1 MDGLTLTPPSLLSE
15 FNSVD
20 NFEES
25 DTCGGCGFSLAAG
38 QSCIATVTFSPQQS
52 CTKDPVTS
60 TTSVP
65 ALRCPSALNTT
76 LAVLDPNS
84 PDGST
89 SFDVPVTG
97 TGLSAIVPLE
107 AQFGFSAVAQG
118 ESTPAQTITLFN
130 TASGPVT
137 ILPAIPD
144 TPCVPEPAS
153 MQLPGVQVVS
163 PAKDGS
169 PFPDNSVCHFDL
181 STAGPSNFPITDDH
195 CSGATLDS
203 GKTCT
208 FNIAFAPQ
216 PDLANANDLTTAL
229 DDFFV
234 QLSTVPCSAS
244 VTTFC
249 EIDSGRVPIQIKWN
263 NQSPLRISPNAGFDF
278 GIPFIGTDTV
288 QTFTLFNDPADPNSV
303 TVEFLS
309 ISTKSTSRFSQTNTC
324 GASLAPGSS
333 CTIDVTFHPTGT
345 SLAQD
350 TVVITPKN
358 NLTEGAVQ
366 NIYLW
371 GRGQ

>member
-1 MDGLTLTPPSLLSE
+1 MPGL
-15 FNSVD
+15 
-20 NFEES
+20 
-25 DTCGGCGFSLAAG
+25 
-38 QSCIATVTFSPQQS
+38 
-52 CTKDPVTS
+52 
-60 TTSVP
+60 
-65 ALRCPSALNTT
+65 
-76 LAVLDPNS
+76 
-84 PDGST
+84 
-89 SFDVPVTG
+89 
-97 TGLSAIVPLE
+97 
-107 AQFGFSAVAQG
+107 
-118 ESTPAQTITLFN
+118 
-130 TASGPVT
+130 
-137 ILPAIPD
+137 
-144 TPCVPEPAS
+144 
-153 MQLPGVQVVS
+153 QVVS

-181 STAGPSNFPITDDH
+181 STAGPPNFPITNDQ
-195 CSGATLDS
+195 CSGVTLDP

-216 PDLANANDLTTAL
+216 PDLANANDLTTTL

-234 QLSTVPCSAS
+234 QLSSVPCSAS
-244 VTTFC
+244 VNTFC

-278 GIPFIGTDTV
+278 GIQSIGTDTI
-288 QTFTLFNDPADPNSV
+288 QTFTLFNDPTDPNST

-324 GASLAPGSS
+324 GASLAPGGS
-333 CTIDVTFHPTGT
+333 CTIDVTFHPTST